1 MTGVR
6 MERERGVIE
15 RGKVIE
21 VAESGYR
28 IASLDRD
35 GIETP
40 PIKPIESGQGI
51 TPVYAVGD
59 KVYYFFF
66 HDGTGRIICAI

>member
-1 MTGVR
+1 
-6 MERERGVIE
+6 MEREHGIIE

-21 VAESGYR
+21 TATTGYR

-40 PIKPIESGQGI
+40 PLKPIESGQNSGE
-51 TPVYAVGD
+51 TPTYNVGD
-59 KVYYFFF
+59 MVYYFIFR
-66 HDGTGRIICAI
+66 DGTGRIICAI

>member
-1 MTGVR
+1 

-28 IASLDRD
+28 IACLSRA
-35 GIETP
+35 
-40 PIKPIESGQGI
+40 SGGD
-51 TPVYAVGD
+51 PKANEAVEIASQSFPRERG
-59 KVYYFFF
+59 
-66 HDGTGRIICAI
+66 

>member
-1 MTGVR
+1 

-59 KVYYFFF
+59 KVYYFFC